1 MRKFG
6 MHGFAAKKAIYG
18 CDLCVSHIPPGF
30 VFVLFFFFSLGIV
43 SSVGLMKACT
53 LFVLLVMACASHCS
67 AEHFCR

>member
-30 VFVLFFFFSLGIV
+30 VFVLFFFFFFGHRFIGWVDESMY
-43 SSVGLMKACT
+43 SVRSPCDGMCLP
-53 LFVLLVMACASHCS
+53 LFC
-67 AEHFCR
+67 